1 MAQRD
6 QDIEQKSQKK
16 QNKGEVHD
24 CTSEQAYGHLACSTR
39 CHSAQTRIRSS
50 RSHRLENL
58 CSCFLLGHLLLR
70 VLPPVRSYHDAFF
83 LFYRRSRS
91 QISPLYSLR
100 QYPLFSKST
109 PPTVLADHF
118 TPQVFEKSQIYG
130 KHKAKLSIVVGLY
143 KQFIDT
149 LQIAS
154 GLYYPWAWRA
164 SGQLLGLAGYGSEY
178 LVRPEACA
186 RWTVV

>member
-70 VLPPVRSYHDAFF
+70 VLPPVRSYHDVFF

-91 QISPLYSLR
+91 QISPYTACGNIRFSQSRLRPLSLLTTLHLR
-100 QYPLFSKST
+100 CLKSPKYMGNTRPSSQSSSGCTSSLST
-109 PPTVLADHF
+109 PSRLP
-118 TPQVFEKSQIYG
+118 
-130 KHKAKLSIVVGLY
+130 
-143 KQFIDT
+143 
-149 LQIAS
+149 
-154 GLYYPWAWRA
+154 RA
-164 SGQLLGLAGYGSEY
+164 CTIPGRGELRVNFWG
-178 LVRPEACA
+178 
-186 RWTVV
+186 